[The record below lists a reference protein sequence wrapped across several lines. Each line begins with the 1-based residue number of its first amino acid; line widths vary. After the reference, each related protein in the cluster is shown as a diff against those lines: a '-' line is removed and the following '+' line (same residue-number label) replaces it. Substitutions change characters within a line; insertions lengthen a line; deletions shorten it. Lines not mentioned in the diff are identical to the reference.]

1 MAKNR
6 NKSKRSSKISNNRE
20 QKRFDESYLM
30 YGKHAVFAAL
40 KNKNRKIL
48 RIISTEKNIELINE
62 IDSIDLR
69 NIQIETATRQDI
81 DRYVKDTDIHQGIIA
96 EVMPIDEIGFDSLL
110 TKKNILILDQITD
123 SQNIGAIWRNAA
135 AFNTDAI
142 ILTKDNCPAE
152 NALWAKNA
160 SGTLETLPLIR
171 VTNLSSII
179 KELKKNDFWI
189 IGMDG
194 YSKTPLKDV
203 PDYDKKAIIMGSEGK
218 GMRKLTTELCDI
230 TAYIPI
236 AEDVESL
243 NVSSATA
250 ITLYQIFKN

>member
-1 MAKNR
+1 MNKNRINR
-6 NKSKRSSKISNNRE
+6 NKNNKQSNIRE
-20 QKRFDESYLM
+20 AKKFDASYIM

-40 KNKNRKIL
+40 RNKSRKII
-48 RIISTEKNIELINE
+48 RIIATEKNLDLLSQAE
-62 IDSIDLR
+62 DIDLKH
-69 NIQIETATRQDI
+69 IPVEKATRQEI

-96 EVMPIDEIGFDSLL
+96 EVKPIDEISFDVLL
-110 TKKNILILDQITD
+110 TKRNILILDQITD

-142 ILTKDNCPAE
+142 ILTKDNSPAE

-160 SGTLETLPLIR
+160 SGTLENLPFIR
-171 VTNLSSII
+171 ITNLSSII

-194 YSKTPLKDV
+194 YSKTSIAEIPN
-203 PDYDKKAIIMGSEGK
+203 YDKKAIIMGSEGK